1 MIVRKQERRSNGGH
15 HTSGHSQRLVQ
26 LTLLRRGG
34 KRVGAGRK
42 PRGAR
47 ASVSHKMRGPL
58 APRFPVLV
66 TTRLRAGLPS
76 LRRRDSFAVV
86 QTALAACI
94 ARSDVHG
101 MRLVHFSVQTNHLH
115 LLVEARDACSL
126 ACGMQGLLVRLAR
139 RLNRL
144 WRRRGSIVADH
155 YHARILRTPREVRH
169 ALAYVLNNARKHGCH
184 LAGIDPFT
192 SGLAFDGWKESS
204 AGPPDKFE
212 CGGTPPVMTART
224 WLLSHGWRRH
234 GLVAMAEIPG
244 GSTRRGHARSVA
256 ARASSPG
263 RPGSNGPNAPPAIS
277 RHVR

>member
-15 HTSGHSQRLVQ
+15 HTSAYPQRLDQ
-26 LTLLRRGG
+26 LSFLRRGG
-34 KRVGAGRK
+34 KRAGAGRK
-42 PRGAR
+42 PLGAR

-58 APRFPVLV
+58 PPRFPVLV

-101 MRLVHFSVQTNHLH
+101 MRLVHFSVQTNHIH

-126 ACGMQGLLVRLAR
+126 ARGMQGLLLGLAR

-155 YHARILRTPREVRH
+155 YHARSLRTPREVRH
-169 ALAYVLNNARKHGCH
+169 ALAYVLNNARTHGCH

-212 CGGTPPVMTART
+212 CGGAPPVMTART

-244 GSTRRGHARSVA
+244 GQARR
-256 ARASSPG
+256 
-263 RPGSNGPNAPPAIS
+263 APPAARWDRTAAPLATS
-277 RHVR
+277 RHAR